1 MSARAQRIWRT
12 TGSASLSRCTV
23 IRGGDIR
30 SRAMRLTPKSGWDA
44 QRFWTPSTTR
54 PVEPAA
60 LRLPADAGHVH
71 PLLKPPRFTDGEEVA
86 DLVIVKK
93 IYILAVQAKTQR
105 HRLTIR
111 EDAWFLVNI
120 SLPAPTRLKVSLQP
134 PPTFSCE
141 IRQTA
146 TSLFRSLPTSP

>member
-1 MSARAQRIWRT
+1 M
-12 TGSASLSRCTV
+12 
-23 IRGGDIR
+23 
-30 SRAMRLTPKSGWDA
+30 
-44 QRFWTPSTTR
+44 
-54 PVEPAA
+54 
-60 LRLPADAGHVH
+60 
-71 PLLKPPRFTDGEEVA
+71 KPPRFTDGEEVA

-93 IYILAVQAKTQR
+93 IYILAVQAKTLR
-105 HRLTIR
+105 HRLTIS

-141 IRQTA
+141 IRPTA